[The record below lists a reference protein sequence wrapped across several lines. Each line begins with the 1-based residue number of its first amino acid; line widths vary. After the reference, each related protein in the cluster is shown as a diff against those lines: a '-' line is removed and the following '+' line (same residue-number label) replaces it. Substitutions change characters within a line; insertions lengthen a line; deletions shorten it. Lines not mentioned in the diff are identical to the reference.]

1 MVKISVVIPIYNMEQ
16 YIDNGIKQILKEDLT
31 DVEIILVND
40 GSSDRSGEICDSYLK
55 KSNKIRVIHKKNGGA
70 GSARNSGIDNAN
82 GKYIM
87 FLDIDD
93 IVEKDIFKKMYE
105 EIESSKVDLV
115 ICNHNII
122 KENEIVK
129 NAKNIESTYIVEG
142 VESCRKSY
150 VNLLQKSLIQTP
162 WDKIYKLDL
171 IRKNNI
177 RFTDL
182 RRCQDAVF
190 NCNYFN
196 YVKSYKVLNES
207 LYNYTENNLQLE
219 WIKFP
224 KNYFEIC
231 LKLDDTYVKATRAWG
246 VNDVKSEKYLA
257 GYFIDEVT
265 QCFKYAFSPKWNLNL
280 SMKKQYIDKLI
291 SHSRVKE
298 AIDIYEPYSL
308 YKKILARLIKCNFT
322 WGILFLVKINLF
334 VKVNLSKNSR

>member
-207 LYNYTENNLQLE
+207 LYNYKENNLRDE
-219 WIKFP
+219 WLKFP
-224 KNYFEIC
+224 KNYFDIC
-231 LKLDDTYVKATRAWG
+231 VSLDNSYMSSIKKW
-246 VNDVKSEKYLA
+246 DVMDEDKNKYLC
-257 GYFIDEVT
+257 GYFIDQVT
-265 QCFKYAFSPKWNLNL
+265 QCFKYSFSPKWGID
-280 SMKKQYIDKLI
+280 SRERKKYIKEI
-291 SHSRVKE
+291 VSHERVQE
-298 AIDIYEPYSL
+298 AINIYEPYSL
-308 YKKILARLIKCNFT
+308 YKRIIAFFIKTKSVTAIDF
-322 WGILFLVKINLF
+322 I
-334 VKVNLSKNSR
+334 VKVNLFFKLKLIKK